1 MGVVYI
7 GDRSSGK
14 THLALELLN
23 PRQEVVKASS
33 TNLEYEYLKS
43 LLSYKDLGATKPTD
57 ALQEVDSRQLQ
68 VQVRLPSGF
77 KSIRVDWIDTPGE
90 IWRKRW
96 QEDNPDKW
104 QNALNTVRQSNGILL
119 ILSPHRNIVKPDVD
133 AKQFLTEQQW
143 CNRFNQWGEFFR
155 RECSQARRLVI
166 CLNKADL
173 FCDPNKEASELEQRN
188 WQQRHSYV
196 LQRYFPPIKS
206 QLEQLNRDVYGLSVS
221 CFITSIYQRKLLE
234 LPWLY
239 LGTFL

>member
-23 PRQEVVKASS
+23 PHQEVVKASS

-77 KSIRVDWIDTPGE
+77 KSICVDWIDTPGE

-104 QNALNTVRQSNGILL
+104 QNALNTVRRSDGILL
-119 ILSPHRNIVKPDVD
+119 ILSPHRNLVKPDVD
-133 AKQFLTEQQW
+133 AKQFLTKQQW
-143 CNRFNQWGEFFR
+143 CNRFNQ
-155 RECSQARRLVI
+155 
-166 CLNKADL
+166 L
-173 FCDPNKEASELEQRN
+173 F
-188 WQQRHSYV
+188 V
-196 LQRYFPPIKS
+196 
-206 QLEQLNRDVYGLSVS
+206 
-221 CFITSIYQRKLLE
+221 
-234 LPWLY
+234 
-239 LGTFL
+239 